1 MPIEDQ
7 MTSPVTQQ
15 CFLGLP
21 AVIVS
26 PVMQRVMELVERVAR
41 TSASVLI
48 MGETGSGKEIIA
60 RAIHHFSLRASK
72 PWVDVNCAALPDQ
85 LMESELFGHERGAF
99 SGADSM
105 RQGLFEMA
113 HTGTLFLDEIG
124 ELEPRMQVKLL
135 RVLDGVPYYRLGGQ
149 RKIQVN
155 TRVLAATNQD
165 LEAAVRSGGFRGD
178 LYHRLNQCQVRV
190 PPLRERVEDIVP
202 LAEHFLRQ
210 QCEHLSFSEEAKSM
224 LRRHDWRGNAREL
237 RNVVTAAVVR
247 SKGDRIESYD
257 ITVQKSGMGVEAR
270 PAGGLRLDGL
280 ERDAI
285 LEALRKTQGHHQQAA
300 DLLGISRRTLSRKL
314 KLYGTELKGESAY
327 AYRTA
332 IDS

>member
-1 MPIEDQ
+1 
-7 MTSPVTQQ
+7 MTSTGTEQ

-26 PVMQRVMELVERVAR
+26 PAMRRLMELVERVAR

-105 RQGLFEMA
+105 KQGLFEMA

-149 RKIQVN
+149 RKIQVS

-165 LEAAVRSGGFRGD
+165 LEAAVRSGSFRSD

-190 PPLRERVEDIVP
+190 PPLRERLEDIVP

-210 QCEHLSFSEEAKSM
+210 QCEFLSFSDGAKRV
-224 LRRHDWRGNAREL
+224 LRGHDWRGNAREL

-247 SKGDRIESYD
+247 ARGEVIEDYD
-257 ITVQKSGMGVEAR
+257 ISILKSGPGEVRQA
-270 PAGGLRLDGL
+270 PGDLRLDGL

-285 LEALRKTQGHHQQAA
+285 LAALRKTGGHHQQAA

-314 KLYGTELKGESAY
+314 KIYGTDFKEEPAY
-327 AYRTA
+327 AYGTSL
-332 IDS
+332 DG

>member
-1 MPIEDQ
+1 
-7 MTSPVTQQ
+7 MTSTVTQQ

-26 PVMQRVMELVERVAR
+26 PAMRRLMELVERVAR

-48 MGETGSGKEIIA
+48 IGETGSGKEIVA
-60 RAIHHFSLRASK
+60 RAIHHFSVRSSK

-165 LEAAVRSGGFRGD
+165 LEAAVRSGGFRSD

-210 QCEHLSFSEEAKSM
+210 QDECLSFSDAAKRV
-224 LRRHDWRGNAREL
+224 LRG
-237 RNVVTAAVVR
+237 
-247 SKGDRIESYD
+247 
-257 ITVQKSGMGVEAR
+257 
-270 PAGGLRLDGL
+270 
-280 ERDAI
+280 
-285 LEALRKTQGHHQQAA
+285 
-300 DLLGISRRTLSRKL
+300 
-314 KLYGTELKGESAY
+314 
-327 AYRTA
+327 
-332 IDS
+332 